1 MIFCRHAHYSLGD
14 FKQAAD
20 AFRRGVDIDPSNS
33 SLKTGLANAEAR
45 IVPDDTTDEMPPLE
59 SPATARGAG
68 AGAGAGGLP
77 DMGGMADMLRNMGG
91 GGGGMPDLASMLNNP
106 GMMQM
111 AQQMMANGG
120 LERMMQ
126 NPALAN
132 MVRDVGG
139 NGCSSGTKSPS
150 R

>member
-1 MIFCRHAHYSLGD
+1 
-14 FKQAAD
+14 
-20 AFRRGVDIDPSNS
+20 
-33 SLKTGLANAEAR
+33 
-45 IVPDDTTDEMPPLE
+45 
-59 SPATARGAG
+59 
-68 AGAGAGGLP
+68 
-77 DMGGMADMLRNMGG
+77 MGGMADMLRNMGG

-139 NGCSSGTKSPS
+139 NGCSSGTKSPC